1 MGIFP
6 FLKKAPLF
14 SEEES
19 RRMVS
24 AIRNSEKKTSG
35 EVRVYI
41 EAKNPYVDPMDRA
54 VEIFKKL
61 KMDQTEH
68 RNAVLLYIAHKHH
81 ELALYGDEG
90 IFKKAGKEFWETEVR
105 KMISNIKD
113 SHLVEGIIQC
123 VLDIGATLEKTFP
136 YEPTDDKNELPD
148 DIVFGK
154 L

>member
-6 FLKKAPLF
+6 FTKKQPLF
-14 SEEES
+14 NEDES
-19 RRMVS
+19 RRIVS
-24 AIRNSEKKTSG
+24 AIRASEKKTSG

-41 EAKNPYVDPMDRA
+41 EAKNPYVSPMDRA
-54 VEIFKKL
+54 VEIFAKL

-68 RNAVLLYIAHKHH
+68 RNAVLLYIAHQHH

-90 IFKKAGKEFWETEVR
+90 IFEKVGTDFWQAEVS

-113 SHLVEGIIQC
+113 AHLVEGIVQC
-123 VLDIGATLEKTFP
+123 VLDVGAVLESTFP